1 MAQWDYDVIIIGAG
15 PAGLTAGLYA
25 GRARLKAVLVEKLIH
40 GGQMMTTDFVENY
53 PGFPEGISGPELS
66 DRMRQQAERFG
77 LHIRTGEV
85 RELKAGDG
93 FHTVR
98 LEEGELKA
106 GAVII
111 ATGARYKRLG
121 VPGEDGL
128 TGRGVSFCAT
138 CDGALYR
145 DQEIAMVGG
154 GDSALSETIF
164 LTRFAKKIHL
174 IHRRGELRGAK
185 YLQEQVLSM
194 DKVQVHWD
202 TIVQEFQ
209 GDEQGLRGLKLKNVK
224 SGETS
229 FLPVTGAFVAIGIS
243 PNTEWLNDLL
253 PLDEWGFIFT
263 DPEMATKIPG
273 IFAAGDV
280 RAKNLWQIATA
291 VGDGAVAANAAEH
304 FLQKIKSNKG
314 DAGVSDLSDQ
324 TGDSLCCGHDGQ
336 RLRNR

>member
-1 MAQWDYDVIIIGAG
+1 MAAWDYDVIIIGGG
-15 PAGLTAGLYA
+15 PAGLTAGIYA
-25 GRARLKAVLVEKLIH
+25 GRARLKALLVEKLIH

-53 PGFPEGISGPELS
+53 PGFPEGISGPDLS
-66 DRMRQQAERFG
+66 DRMRKQAERFG
-77 LHIRTGEV
+77 LEIITGEV
-85 RELKAGDG
+85 QELKPGDG
-93 FHTVR
+93 RHTVV
-98 LEEGELKA
+98 LEDRTLKA

-121 VPGEDGL
+121 VPGENDL

-154 GDSALSETIF
+154 GDTSLSETIF

-174 IHRRGELRGAK
+174 IHRRDEFRGAK
-185 YLQEQVLSM
+185 YLQEQVLDM
-194 DKVQVHWD
+194 DKVQVHWN
-202 TIVQEFQ
+202 TVVEEFQ
-209 GDEQGLRGLKLKNVK
+209 GDDQGLTGIKLKNVK
-224 SGETS
+224 SGDTS
-229 FLPVTGAFVAIGIS
+229 TLPVSGVFVAIGIN
-243 PNTEWLNDLL
+243 PNTEWLKDLL

-263 DPEMATKIPG
+263 DQEMATKVPG

-304 FLQKIKSNKG
+304 YLQ
-314 DAGVSDLSDQ
+314 
-324 TGDSLCCGHDGQ
+324 SLKQ
-336 RLRNR
+336 R